1 MKSVIALIAVAGLTA
16 AATAQSGFTLTAGTA
31 TYSTASFNNPYAS
44 WATTSSSAAT
54 ALTVS
59 GASSR
64 TSATASIRHDTWGFR
79 YTGQGLSSNVNTFA
93 SQGFGNGVT
102 ETAAGGNGTWTRNGI
117 GSSAG
122 GLFNARFEFALTQ
135 PVANSA
141 LLQITLTITNPST
154 TSALGLR
161 LFNSVDHQLL
171 GTSAGD
177 ALDPTLQSFGSL
189 VGIRSDQSSGGS
201 SMYLIHYADN
211 PGTYR
216 GATPANVYTT
226 SSGAANSGN
235 GGLHNNTI
243 NVPAAA
249 DAASGYSWDV
259 TIAAGQSR
267 SVTAYYSVNYTIPTP
282 GAAALLG
289 VAGMVATRRRRA

>member
-16 AATAQSGFTLTAGTA
+16 SASAQSGFTLTAGTA

-44 WATTSSSAAT
+44 WATTSASAAT

-59 GASSR
+59 GATSR

-79 YTGQGLSSNVNTFA
+79 YTGAGQSSTVSPLAT
-93 SQGFGNGVT
+93 QGFGNGTT
-102 ETAAGGNGTWTRNGI
+102 EAAVGGNGTWTRSSI

-122 GLFNARFEFALTQ
+122 GLFNARFDFALTQ

-141 LLQITLTITNPST
+141 LLQITLTITNNGAN
-154 TSALGLR
+154 ALGLR
-161 LFNSVDHQLL
+161 VYNSVDHQLL

-177 ALDPTLQSFGSL
+177 TLNSTLQSFGNL
-189 VGIRSDQSSGGS
+189 VGIRSDQTSGA
-201 SMYLIHYADN
+201 SMYLIHYAEN
-211 PGTYR
+211 PGSYR
-216 GATPANVYTT
+216 GATPGNIYTT
-226 SSGAANSGN
+226 NTGAANSAN
-235 GGLHNNTI
+235 GGLFNNSI

-249 DAASGYSWDV
+249 DAASGYSWDL
-259 TIAAGQSR
+259 TIAAGGSR
-267 SVTAYYSVNYTIPTP
+267 SVTAYYAVNYTIPTP

-289 VAGMVATRRRRA
+289 LAGMVATRRRRA

>member
-16 AATAQSGFTLTAGTA
+16 SASAQSGFTLTAGTA

-44 WATTSSSAAT
+44 WATTSASAAT

-59 GASSR
+59 GATSR

-79 YTGQGLSSNVNTFA
+79 YTGAGQSSTVSPLAT
-93 SQGFGNGVT
+93 QGFGNGTT
-102 ETAAGGNGTWTRNGI
+102 EAAVGGNGTWTRSSI

-122 GLFNARFEFALTQ
+122 GLFNARFDFALTQ

-154 TSALGLR
+154 TNALGLR

-171 GTSAGD
+171 GTGAGD
-177 ALDPTLQSFGSL
+177 ALNSTLQSFGSL
-189 VGIRSDQSSGGS
+189 VGIRSDDSAGA

-216 GATPANVYTT
+216 GATPGNIYTT
-226 SSGAANSGN
+226 GSGAANSGN

-243 NVPAAA
+243 NLPAAT

-289 VAGMVATRRRRA
+289 LAGMVASRRRRA

>member
-16 AATAQSGFTLTAGTA
+16 AATAQSGFTLTSGTA

-44 WATTSSSAAT
+44 WATNSSSAAT

-59 GASSR
+59 GPSSR
-64 TSATASIRHDTWGFR
+64 TSGTASIRHDTWGFR
-79 YTGQGLSSNVNTFA
+79 YTGQGLSTNVNTFA

-102 ETAAGGNGTWTRNGI
+102 ETASGGTGSWSRNGI
-117 GSSAG
+117 GTSAG
-122 GLFNARFEFALTQ
+122 GLFNARFDFALTQ

-171 GTSAGD
+171 GTSTGD
-177 ALDPTLQSFGSL
+177 ALNPTLQSFGSL
-189 VGIRSDQSSGGS
+189 VGIRSDDSAGA

-216 GATPANVYTT
+216 GATPGNIYTT
-226 SSGAANSGN
+226 GSGAANSGN

-243 NVPAAA
+243 NIPAAT